1 MVSSTRTFTALLA
14 LTAITAS
21 ATLQADIIAG
31 PMLGPIDMREAKVW
45 VQTDAP
51 SKVRVAYAEQ
61 DQANALRWSH
71 SIETNAADNYTA
83 TLTLN
88 AVEPGKKYHYRIE
101 LDGKLSEAQN
111 TFNTPAHYLNR
122 TPPPDLRIAIGGAHY
137 VTEEGFEPPYQ
148 ILGGGYGI
156 FSTIL
161 AEQPDMM
168 IWAGNTAHLR
178 ESDWASKSG
187 TLKRFAKA
195 RSVPEL
201 QPLLAGI
208 PHYGTWSSADYGTPN
223 AGKFYSYRQHA
234 EGSFKAYWPQ
244 PVEVPQLDGITTRFR
259 RSDVDFFMLDTRSAR
274 DDAPS
279 SDRLPQ
285 MLGNAQI
292 EWLRQEIIHST
303 ATFKII
309 VAGAPILNPADNRN
323 NLSYAEREHSDLLQM
338 LRDERISG
346 LFFISGGKYYGELTR
361 LVHANSYNLF
371 DLTLGPLTA
380 NPKENQDELNFF
392 RMPGTSTFERHFALI
407 DINGPEA
414 DRALNIRVMSMEGKE
429 LWQRTIQASQLQPA
443 EK

>member
-14 LTAITAS
+14 LTAITTS

-111 TFNTPAHYLNR
+111 TFSTPAHYLNR